1 MSNECL
7 SFDSFM
13 KNNNS
18 SFEHLSKTISD
29 NAGEIYYN
37 YCKMIYRLLLVAKT
51 NKILAPVK
59 AEILKKHNIKHSTSV
74 KMRAVYKCWS
84 DRTDLERQVFYQK
97 FTNNKSK
104 LELLSALSLHKSK
117 NIRKTGRFEKI
128 SIDTKKGKIWIHLN
142 RPDLKFEIDDITFIE
157 LRKVIFSKTN
167 IVAFPKSFS

>member
-97 FTNNKSK
+97 FTNNK
-104 LELLSALSLHKSK
+104 
-117 NIRKTGRFEKI
+117 TGRFEKI